1 MLLSER
7 QKRVWTAKNNEKR
20 TQHCKKHLKKS
31 HKHNKYCY
39 KYNFIKIMI
48 LLIKKDVK
56 NKEGKLSVKMNKI
69 LSRTGNSTSKF

>member
-1 MLLSER
+1 
-7 QKRVWTAKNNEKR
+7 
-20 TQHCKKHLKKS
+20 
-31 HKHNKYCY
+31 
-39 KYNFIKIMI
+39 MI